1 MIGSYLEEL
10 TTLENM
16 QPKDRLEQD
25 LIFLKN
31 IFKKIILHHFFFFF
45 KGEKNPQTFIPLPSL
60 FALDSSKKWF
70 NSTTFQNSTKF
81 LTPWSTYQ
89 SVISGMQA
97 SSFPDLVLHT
107 NVYSNTSYQGNY
119 QCIIL

>member
-31 IFKKIILHHFFFFF
+31 IFKKIILHHFFFFL
-45 KGEKNPQTFIPLPSL
+45 KEKKNPKPSFPFLHSLPWIVARNGLILQL
-60 FALDSSKKWF
+60 FRIL
-70 NSTTFQNSTKF
+70 QNS
-81 LTPWSTYQ
+81 
-89 SVISGMQA
+89 
-97 SSFPDLVLHT
+97 
-107 NVYSNTSYQGNY
+107 
-119 QCIIL
+119 